1 MARTGQPATRHVAAV
16 QRAIAIL
23 DALAAANSELGTNE
37 IARRTGINVS
47 SISRILATLASGGLV
62 EHLPSTGRYRLGIGV
77 MRLAA
82 TVHQRLDVRTVARP
96 HLEEIAGKTRET
108 VTLSVPGEHEA
119 ITLDFVQSPLS
130 VRSVAEVG
138 RMSAAHATAV
148 GKVFLANG
156 GTLPGGQL
164 KRFTE
169 RTIVDREALAVE
181 VSRIAERGWAQ
192 ARGRSQRG
200 RGARARPGGK
210 PGRDHRRARARG
222 QVQPARDAQRGG
234 MANRAN
240 RADLRCSLITGPLS
254 KSRDRSPKTR
264 RLVPRIAELA
274 MAFQRELFHLTRSLL
289 EWKQFQA
296 ILLPYR
302 QFRWRGNAR
311 TI

>member
-1 MARTGQPATRHVAAV
+1 VARTGQPATRHVAAV

-62 EHLPSTGRYRLGIGV
+62 EHLPSTGRYRLGVGV
-77 MRLAA
+77 MRLATA
-82 TVHQRLDVRTVARP
+82 VHQRMDIRTLARP
-96 HLEEIAGKTRET
+96 HLEEVAKRTKET

-148 GKVFLANG
+148 GKVFLAHG

-169 RTIVDREALAVE
+169 QTITDRETLAVE
-181 VSRIAERGWAQ
+181 VGRIAERGWAQ
-192 ARGRSQRG
+192 AVGEREDDLNAVAAPVLDRAGSLAAIIGVQGPAVRFSPRAMRSAAEWLTERV
-200 RGARARPGGK
+200 A
-210 PGRDHRRARARG
+210 
-222 QVQPARDAQRGG
+222 
-234 MANRAN
+234 
-240 RADLRCSLITGPLS
+240 LISAAL
-254 KSRDRSPKTR
+254 
-264 RLVPRIAELA
+264 
-274 MAFQRELFHLTRSLL
+274 
-289 EWKQFQA
+289 
-296 ILLPYR
+296 
-302 QFRWRGNAR
+302 
-311 TI
+311 